1 MQKCGEFAAGYNSLG
16 GLGRNGRTPV
26 GRLKPTLNIERKTGP
41 RAGRDLRTRLLAQT
55 KGASPRTDARQP
67 QSRHQAGRPTDTR
80 ECSVGI

>member
-1 MQKCGEFAAGYNSLG
+1 MQKCGEFAAGYNLYMGSAKD
-16 GLGRNGRTPV
+16 RTPNGRRDADP
-26 GRLKPTLNIERKTGP
+26 NIEEKTGP
-41 RAGRDLRTRLLAQT
+41 RAGRELRTRLLAQT